1 MKSKI
6 SVILMSFLAIC
17 MHVMGQTQRMDGVEL
32 SCNVVRSGCDI
43 AINLLARNTT
53 GGTKTIYMT
62 ILC

>member
-6 SVILMSFLAIC
+6 SVILVSFLAIC

-43 AINLLARNTT
+43 AINLLARC
-53 GGTKTIYMT
+53 
-62 ILC
+62 ILARILWRESLL